1 MKNLKV
7 IENRPGYYWFFV
19 PDDKF
24 MHYWDDDVAY
34 FEWAGDETDGWIFFR
49 HI

>member
-1 MKNLKV
+1 MHN
-7 IENRPGYYWFFV
+7 NDPNYYWFFV

-24 MHYWDDDVAY
+24 MLYWNDDVVD
-34 FEWAGDETDGWIFFR
+34 FKWAGDEADGWIFFR